1 MMTTS
6 SSRESQCMADINITP
21 FTDVLLVLLIIF
33 IILAAVA
40 APPGFQKQL
49 SSPRPKFI
57 SDPPL
62 GAHQIQVEVTAK
74 DRISLDGKP
83 ICFAQLYQMMAATIA
98 SHDRQG
104 YSRHIALSPQGEP
117 LEQQRVSLGLSYD
130 HRIINGRTADAM
142 LLRLKKLIEEPEP
155 EPAPPRGPA

>member
-33 IILAAVA
+33 IILAAVS

-49 SSPRPKFI
+49 SNPSPKLV

-62 GAHQIQVEVTAK
+62 GAHQILVEVTAS
-74 DRISLDGKP
+74 DRVSLDGKV
-83 ICFAQLYQMMAATIA
+83 IQFAQLYDMMAATIA
-98 SHDRQG
+98 FHDRHG
-104 YSRHIALSPQGEP
+104 YSRHIALYADSNA
-117 LEQQRVSLGLSYD
+117 SYNAII
-130 HRIINGRTADAM
+130 RILDAARQAGDEDVGFM
-142 LLRLKKLIEEPEP
+142 VQ
-155 EPAPPRGPA
+155 

>member
-1 MMTTS
+1 MMMTS

-83 ICFAQLYQMMAATIA
+83 IRFAQLYQMMAATIA

-104 YSRHIALSPQGEP
+104 YSRHIALYADTNA
-117 LEQQRVSLGLSYD
+117 SYNV
-130 HRIINGRTADAM
+130 IIKILDAARQAGDEDVGFM
-142 LLRLKKLIEEPEP
+142 VQ
-155 EPAPPRGPA
+155 